1 MSALDMFRP
10 PPLERKTRQMPMP
23 CMPASSA
30 DPGNLGVGAGR
41 RVCST
46 SVRPAAAG
54 VATAGA
60 RKRVLLR
67 LGAIV
72 APASASVIVSSV
84 LLAKNYDKDL

>member
-41 RVCST
+41 RRVCST
-46 SVRPAAAG
+46 SVRPAAGA
-54 VATAGA
+54 AGA

>member
-30 DPGNLGVGAGR
+30 DPGNSGLGTGRRR

-46 SVRPAAAG
+46 SVRPAAG
-54 VATAGA
+54 VAGA